1 MNSGFPNPYAFEHSD
16 PETLEA
22 ELDQTIQDFEQMQA
36 ELGYQQ
42 AHSALETLVDKLD
55 LSPRERA
62 GLETEINSL
71 QSMLDKL
78 EKQVVHIAV
87 FGMVSRGKSS
97 LLNALLGQSVFATG
111 PVHGVTQQSQ
121 QASWFVD
128 QDSGEEAIRV
138 SLQGVGNPGLN

>member
-78 EKQVVHIAV
+78 ENRWCTSPCLAWSVEAN
-87 FGMVSRGKSS
+87 RPSS
-97 LLNALLGQSVFATG
+97 M
-111 PVHGVTQQSQ
+111 PC
-121 QASWFVD
+121 
-128 QDSGEEAIRV
+128 
-138 SLQGVGNPGLN
+138 